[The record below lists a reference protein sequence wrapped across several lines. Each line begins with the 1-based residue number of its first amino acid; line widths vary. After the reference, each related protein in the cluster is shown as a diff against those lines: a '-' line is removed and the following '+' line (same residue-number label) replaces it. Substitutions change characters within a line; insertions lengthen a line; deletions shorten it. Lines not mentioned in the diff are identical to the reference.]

1 MGKRTCSVDGCS
13 RTDRIVRGLCSMHYQ
28 RLMAGVP
35 LDAPLV
41 LRGASAPQRFMEK
54 VRKTSTCW
62 LWMGHVDRK
71 GYGKW
76 TVGPDDYRLVH
87 RWAYEHWVSPIP
99 DDLTIDHLCRVKN
112 CVNPDHL
119 EVVSRGENV
128 RRSFP
133 YRPLATHCK
142 RGHEFTTKNTYIPP
156 SAPTERHCRE
166 CKSERARRAVP
177 TKGDPR

>member
-1 MGKRTCSVDGCS
+1 
-13 RTDRIVRGLCSMHYQ
+13 
-28 RLMAGVP
+28 
-35 LDAPLV
+35 
-41 LRGASAPQRFMEK
+41 MEK

-112 CVNPDHL
+112 CIIRTTWKWCL
-119 EVVSRGENV
+119 VVKMCADR
-128 RRSFP
+128 FH
-133 YRPLATHCK
+133 T
-142 RGHEFTTKNTYIPP
+142 GH
-156 SAPTERHCRE
+156 
-166 CKSERARRAVP
+166 
-177 TKGDPR
+177 